1 MHEIGM
7 CEGLVELI
15 ERQAGGRPVAAARVR
30 VGARHAVVDEA
41 FGQAFT
47 MAAAGTTVQ
56 DAVLELVITP
66 MTVGCHNCGES
77 SESVDSLA
85 VCPGCGDEGVDVS
98 GGDELVLESL
108 TFATAGSSGAATGEV
123 SGVPWHSR

>member
-15 ERQAGGRPVAAARVR
+15 QQQAGGRRIAGARVR

-47 MAAAGTTVQ
+47 LAAEGTAAQ
-56 DAVLELVITP
+56 DAVVDLVVTP
-66 MTVGCHNCGES
+66 VQVDCRSCGGT
-77 SESVDSLA
+77 SESLDVLAACPDCDSA
-85 VCPGCGDEGVDVS
+85 DVHVT
-98 GGDELVLESL
+98 GGDELVLESVL
-108 TFATAGSSGAATGEV
+108 FAEEGRDV
-123 SGVPWHSR
+123 SRHPG